1 MSSCRAADVA
11 LRKPGGTNRMPLAF
25 RSKSATTKLSEE
37 EHSKLA
43 VMAESRG
50 QTLSVWMRERLLESL
65 GGNGGDVEI
74 ETTVIAELLA
84 FRRIVITLIYE
95 IGQQK
100 PVTKET
106 VEELIEMADSERFLK
121 AQQRLAQT
129 KLIGVKN
136 EEQ

>member
-1 MSSCRAADVA
+1 
-11 LRKPGGTNRMPLAF
+11 MPLAF